1 MFIATLCIIGCNH
14 QANATKLQGYSEETS
29 YKSDELSWL
38 HDIDI
43 CADSLIADTVPNAFH
58 RKGVYLDSL
67 QIHRLIAD
75 KIPNREDLSISSIR
89 LFSIKK
95 LSDSL
100 FICFYVYEF
109 SDIEDT
115 YMFLYNENGE
125 ATDALKLPLPSKSDI
140 MDVVDGIEYI
150 YYFKSNVEFTDNNHF
165 VVIEKN
171 STKGWDVENNKC
183 EFETSL
189 VTETHYVISPNG
201 KIYKEYVAKANGDSL
216 SINQDTK
223 YDVYWTLSLIP
234 VAQLSNA
241 GTDLLI
247 PFIGT
252 DLIHEGDSFP
262 QSLIIECSKPTQE
275 LVERLKDY
283 CAATSLPANY
293 EWFYG
298 FVTDEKFVIGIKDMN
313 DIFTAPVT
321 EVSVYSNAYNEFKPT
336 LSCLVDRG
344 EQNVNIEN
352 LEQFTTKHIMRTA
365 ITEINGD
372 FVGIFTI
379 FSPIEDESFDI
390 NGLST
395 AKINYLFHNTPIIP
409 VNKIVTE

>member
-1 MFIATLCIIGCNH
+1 MLLARNYRWNEETNIYQYSFLCHTDLIISFMDKNNASNDINMKILLAILLFISILT
-14 QANATKLQGYSEETS
+14 ANA
-29 YKSDELSWL
+29 
-38 HDIDI
+38 HNCCI
-43 CADSLIADTVPNAFH
+43 N
-58 RKGVYLDSL
+58 
-67 QIHRLIAD
+67 
-75 KIPNREDLSISSIR
+75 
-89 LFSIKK
+89 
-95 LSDSL
+95 
-100 FICFYVYEF
+100 
-109 SDIEDT
+109 
-115 YMFLYNENGE
+115 
-125 ATDALKLPLPSKSDI
+125 
-140 MDVVDGIEYI
+140 
-150 YYFKSNVEFTDNNHF
+150 
-165 VVIEKN
+165 
-171 STKGWDVENNKC
+171 
-183 EFETSL
+183 
-189 VTETHYVISPNG
+189 
-201 KIYKEYVAKANGDSL
+201 NGDSL
-216 SINQDTK
+216 SFEKDTK
-223 YDVYWTLSLIP
+223 YAVDWTLSLIS
-234 VAQLSNA
+234 VAQLGNA

-247 PFIGT
+247 PFMGT
-252 DLIHEGDSFP
+252 DLIHEGESFP
-262 QSLIIECSKPTQE
+262 QSLIIECAKPTQE

-283 CAATSLPANY
+283 CVATSLPANY

-344 EQNVNIEN
+344 EKNVNIEN

-390 NGLST
+390 NGLPT